1 MSMPCVLVG
10 RQLRQITPIRVLP
23 AQLLASVGGERVLTM
38 SERFETQ
45 QVQAAMRTLCART

>member
-1 MSMPCVLVG
+1 MPCVLVG